1 MGAAAIMLYQTI
13 ISRNIAAQDAA
24 VLTVGVFHAGVANNV
39 IPGSA
44 ELKLNIRWF
53 NEKSRDVLPDG
64 IKKINEG
71 IAFTNDL
78 PKNKYP
84 TITMKG
90 NAYPLV
96 NDSNMVTRINKAL
109 DAVIRPEDLITHAP
123 PVMASEDFH
132 HLVFNN
138 KKTVY
143 DYLLIGTANPE
154 LVAQAKR
161 EGKTAPFSY
170 HNDNYQV
177 DLAAIPLGT
186 MVGAT
191 AVMSCLKKNSQKYE
205 N

>member
-24 VLTVGVFHAGVANNV
+24 VLTVGAFHAGVANNV
-39 IPGSA
+39 IPASA
-44 ELKLNIRWF
+44 HLKLNIRWF
-53 NEKSRDVLPDG
+53 DEKSRNILLER
-64 IKKINEG
+64 IKKINES
-71 IAFTNDL
+71 IALINDL
-78 PKNKYP
+78 PKEKYP

-96 NDSNMVTRINKAL
+96 NDEAMVTRINKSL
-109 DAVIRPEDLITHAP
+109 STVIKADDILIDIP

-143 DYLLIGTANPE
+143 DYLLIGTANPA
-154 LVAQAKR
+154 LVAKAKS
-161 EGKTAPFSY
+161 EGKAAPFFY

-186 MVGAT
+186 LVGTT
-191 AVMSCLKKNSQKYE
+191 ALLELFKK
-205 N
+205 